1 MAMTQ
6 TPVVPVPTESEQKQA
21 ASQMKLL
28 NTTVS
33 QIEEAL
39 GEVSRERELRE
50 RCYPRWTSEGKLSKI
65 DAKDRLRRIIYAE
78 ELLVLVLD
86 SVPHES

>member
-1 MAMTQ
+1 MTH
-6 TPVVPVPTESEQKQA
+6 TAVVPVPTDAEKTQA

-39 GEVSRERELRE
+39 GEISRERELRE
-50 RCYPRWTSEGKLSKI
+50 RCYPRWVSEQKLSKI